1 MLRLFATLALLVS
14 LAAGGMAQVAVT
26 IAPDQPIPHV
36 YVDDVLVLEL
46 RSEEDVDARV
56 RVTIRDHTG
65 AEETALETTLPL
77 KAHGIRW
84 VPLEEVAQQR
94 GRYVAQVAVE
104 ASGEMHESSHPFCR
118 IDRPA
123 SMLAPPVGAIID
135 RPEPYALLAMRD
147 LPLGK
152 VCFNAES
159 AELDTLIE
167 AANEVGLDA
176 AVVVDLAESRPELA
190 ATLPEKYASRV
201 AHWGIAPGE
210 ALDAFET
217 VAAAFVDH
225 DPLVPF
231 SLIADTPEALA
242 TLLNAGAGGPASAI
256 TLRSDAPSPEDVEAF
271 ERTAQIAGYERL
283 PLHVFGRGIAKDS
296 PDAAAHLIRNLI
308 VFASCGVVQA
318 DIDGNL
324 LFRDQ
329 EVTEGYVFLS
339 ALARRL
345 AGAAPIG
352 SLDAPAP
359 LRALVFRR
367 DNAWLI
373 TAWSEGEG
381 GDLTIPTGDATILEF
396 ADASNNPLPPPAVAE
411 GAVALSLT
419 SEPVYLMGEGGDI
432 LATTARRMMQI
443 TAEGFASNEAYG
455 SLLPEQ
461 VREIF
466 EVMRKAEP
474 ARIDRAQF
482 LALLPMFPLLE
493 AKWHTGTISQ
503 DVAVPAM
510 RGLSEII
517 RHAAV
522 IEQASGE
529 PFVQPLPDTLAMCA
543 EFQQDFL
550 TRGETP
556 PETRER
562 ADWLLAEVTRLVA
575 EAKELDTIGRTIE
588 ANAVASL
595 ARWRARALNTT
606 LTYTSPSAAAAGEAA
621 ASGKESREEQ
631 APQDEANQE
640 NVTQQQ

>member
-1 MLRLFATLALLVS
+1 MLRLFATLALSVS
-14 LAAGGMAQVAVT
+14 LAAGGAAQVAVT

-46 RSEEDVDARV
+46 RSEEDVDAHV

-65 AEETALETTLPL
+65 AEETALETTFPL

-84 VPLEEVAQQR
+84 VPLEKVAQQR
-94 GRYVAQVAVE
+94 GRYVAQVTVE
-104 ASGEMHESSHPFCR
+104 ARGETHESSHPFCR
-118 IDRPA
+118 VDRPA

-135 RPEPYALLAMRD
+135 RPEPYDLLAMRD

-176 AVVVDLAESRPELA
+176 AVVVDLAETPLEVA

-217 VAAAFVDH
+217 VAAAFVGR
-225 DPLVPF
+225 DPVVPF

-271 ERTAQIAGYERL
+271 ERAAQIAGYERL
-283 PLHVFGRGIAKDS
+283 PLHVLGRGIAEDS

-329 EVTEGYVFLS
+329 EVTKGYVFLS

-373 TAWSEGEG
+373 TAWSQGEA
-381 GDLTIPTGDATILEF
+381 GDITIPTGDAGILEF
-396 ADASNNPLPPPAVAE
+396 ADASNNPLPLPAVAE
-411 GAVALSLT
+411 GTVALSLT

-432 LATTARRMMQI
+432 L
-443 TAEGFASNEAYG
+443 
-455 SLLPEQ
+455 
-461 VREIF
+461 
-466 EVMRKAEP
+466 
-474 ARIDRAQF
+474 
-482 LALLPMFPLLE
+482 
-493 AKWHTGTISQ
+493 
-503 DVAVPAM
+503 
-510 RGLSEII
+510 
-517 RHAAV
+517 
-522 IEQASGE
+522 
-529 PFVQPLPDTLAMCA
+529 
-543 EFQQDFL
+543 
-550 TRGETP
+550 
-556 PETRER
+556 
-562 ADWLLAEVTRLVA
+562 
-575 EAKELDTIGRTIE
+575 
-588 ANAVASL
+588 
-595 ARWRARALNTT
+595 
-606 LTYTSPSAAAAGEAA
+606 
-621 ASGKESREEQ
+621 
-631 APQDEANQE
+631 
-640 NVTQQQ
+640 